1 MWINKCNEID
11 SDHFNDS
18 KALFEYSNSMHDT
31 HKNIEEY
38 NLNKKLE
45 SLPTFDGMIVDMRLV
60 KKA

>member
-1 MWINKCNEID
+1 
-11 SDHFNDS
+11 
-18 KALFEYSNSMHDT
+18 MHDT